1 MRIMRKTMHGSYRK
15 AKAKKVAEAVQ
26 HRSDEYAAGRQGKPI
41 ASWTN
46 KPARAPPMRSTIVD
60 MPDGSQRT
68 AVEPADVRHTA
79 EDKFKDWFDGV
90 YGPSECTRATY

>member
-1 MRIMRKTMHGSYRK
+1 MPGSYKK
-15 AKAKKVAEAVQ
+15 AKAKEIVEAVQ

-46 KPARAPPMRSTIVD
+46 KPARAPSVRSTIVD

-68 AVEPADVRHTA
+68 AVNPADLRHTA
-79 EDKFKDWFDGV
+79 EDKF
-90 YGPSECTRATY
+90 